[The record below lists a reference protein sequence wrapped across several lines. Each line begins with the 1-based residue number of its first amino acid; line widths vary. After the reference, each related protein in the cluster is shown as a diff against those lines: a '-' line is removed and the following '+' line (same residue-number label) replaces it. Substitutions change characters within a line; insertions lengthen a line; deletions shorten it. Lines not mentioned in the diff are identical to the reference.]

1 MCAVGGRAKGGVGL
15 GFAAGLERGGSRR
28 GLARERAGT
37 CLPACLLPAVLGTD
51 RSSKKPA
58 QLESLGRALRGRLRA
73 GGTLNGSGLGA
84 SFRRNMSRNTGRH
97 VPSSESSRK
106 PWLTVPAPT
115 PDTRSPALADGWEEE
130 GPPPRDR
137 CGWIRQPAAT
147 QPRPTYPYHDH
158 AHLHPHLDTVTHVTD
173 TGPTRSTGQ
182 PEFF

>member
-1 MCAVGGRAKGGVGL
+1 MEVEG
-15 GFAAGLERGGSRR
+15 
-28 GLARERAGT
+28 ARERAGT

-51 RSSKKPA
+51 RSSKRPKA
-58 QLESLGRALRGRLRA
+58 RAAGESRALRGRLRA

-84 SFRRNMSRNTGRH
+84 SFRRNMSRDTGRH

-130 GPPPRDR
+130 GPPRDR
-137 CGWIRQPAAT
+137 CGWIRQPAA
-147 QPRPTYPYHDH
+147 YPYHDH